1 MEPDTHLPPDAPQ
14 VVDAFFET
22 TYGELKRLAR
32 SRLRGGGRDALL
44 DTTALVHE
52 TYLKLQRHP
61 EMQFPDLPRF
71 LVYASRVMRSVIV
84 DLVRQRRSARQGG
97 DMRRITLTGDVLERL
112 GLPTGEDHILAV
124 HEALQE
130 MAKID
135 ERMAQ
140 VVELRFFG
148 GLTDIE
154 IARALGVP
162 TAPCGATGNMHGCSW
177 PTR

>member
-1 MEPDTHLPPDAPQ
+1 
-14 VVDAFFET
+14 
-22 TYGELKRLAR
+22 
-32 SRLRGGGRDALL
+32 
-44 DTTALVHE
+44 
-52 TYLKLQRHP
+52 
-61 EMQFPDLPRF
+61 
-71 LVYASRVMRSVIV
+71 MRSVIV

-140 VVELRFFG
+140 VVEFRFFG

-154 IARALGVP
+154 IARALGVADR
-162 TAPCGATGNMHGCSW
+162 TVRRDWEHARLFLADALK
-177 PTR
+177 